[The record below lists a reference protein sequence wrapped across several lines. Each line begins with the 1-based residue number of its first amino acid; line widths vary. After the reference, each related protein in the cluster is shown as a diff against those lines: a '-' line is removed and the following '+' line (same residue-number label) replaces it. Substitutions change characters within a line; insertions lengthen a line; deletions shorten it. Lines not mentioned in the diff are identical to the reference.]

1 MNDSCTSLAVTED
14 FEDEISSTLA
24 RANKTD
30 QRLVKAQK
38 RVQEALAKSD
48 KVLALIDCE
57 KAASL
62 TLEECEVL
70 VEYLLAEN
78 DVILNQYRICYL
90 KGLRDGIAVN
100 KIVD

>member
-48 KVLALIDCE
+48 KVLALIDSE